1 MGRVMGEIEVASD
14 ARHER
19 MDRVAVLF
27 GEITA
32 ATRDFL
38 AALARS
44 DHHRDWEDEGF
55 GSCAE
60 WLAWRIGITR
70 GTANEKVRAAR
81 ALEHLPLVSDA
92 MARGELSFT
101 KVRALTR
108 AATPEN
114 EAELLTF
121 ARASSAANLE
131 RLVRGWK
138 TLGRVDEAQQERIRH
153 NRRCFSVSPDERGM
167 YVVRGRLTPEVG
179 AALDTLVR
187 RNRERGITPDFTSG
201 APTWNSDRDIPWAIE
216 AAAMEAIDPWEE
228 PAA

>member
-108 AATPEN
+108 AATPES

-131 RLVRGWK
+131 RLVRG
-138 TLGRVDEAQQERIRH
+138 L
-153 NRRCFSVSPDERGM
+153 
-167 YVVRGRLTPEVG
+167 LTPEVG